1 MPIYS
6 YRAVT
11 ESGQVRTGRTE
22 ALNLPDL
29 EARLTQ
35 IKLELIQGRPSA
47 TASILAGWGRGVK
60 PKDLITFCLHLAQVT
75 RAGISL
81 LDGIKDL
88 VDQVEHPRFRVILGA
103 VVEAIHSGTGLADA
117 LGAYPRVFDRTF
129 VALVR
134 AGEQSGNIP
143 ETFQKLADSLK
154 WQDELRASFKKLLIY
169 PTFGLSIIVSV
180 FLFLMIYLVPQ
191 LSGFIRSMSGG
202 QLPFQTKVLL
212 GISSFLVHH
221 WWVLLAVPAAVGLA
235 LVLLLRFASENLR
248 TDLDGL
254 KLRLPLVGLTLKK
267 IALARFSST
276 LGMLYASSVSVLAAL
291 DLAAGAAGNRLITRA
306 VVECKA
312 KIADGMTIAESFEHA
327 KLFPK
332 LVIRM
337 LRIGELTGELDKSL
351 ANVSYFYDREISES
365 IESLQA
371 VIEPTLTVFM
381 GSILGWLILSMLGP
395 LYDTI
400 SKLKI

>member
-1 MPIYS
+1 MQTYH

-11 ESGQVRTGRTE
+11 EFGRVRTGCTE
-22 ALNLPDL
+22 ALNLADL
-29 EARLTQ
+29 ESRLTQ
-35 IKLELIQGRPSA
+35 IKLELIEARTKT
-47 TASILAGWGRGVK
+47 TASFSASWGSSVK

-81 LDGIKDL
+81 LEGLKDL
-88 VDQVEHPRFRVILGA
+88 VDQVEHPRFRSILGA
-103 VVEAIHSGTGLADA
+103 VVEAIQAGTNFADSLA
-117 LGAYPRVFDRTF
+117 AYPKTFDHTF

-154 WQDELRASFKKLLIY
+154 WRDELRSSFKKLLIY
-169 PTFGLSIIVSV
+169 PTFGLTIIIVV

-202 QLPFQTKVLL
+202 ELPIQTRILL
-212 GISSFLVHH
+212 GISNFLVNH
-221 WWVLLAVPAAVGLA
+221 WWVVVAVPAAAGIAIGLT
-235 LVLLLRFASENLR
+235 LHFASESLR
-248 TDLDGL
+248 TKIDGL
-254 KLRLPLVGLTLKK
+254 KLRLPLIGTTLEK
-267 IALARFSST
+267 IALARFAST
-276 LGMLYASSVSVLAAL
+276 LGMLYASSVPVLAAL
-291 DLAAGAAGNRLITRA
+291 DLSAGAAGNRVLSKA
-306 VVECKA
+306 VMESKGR
-312 KIADGMTIAESFEHA
+312 IAEGHTIAESFEQA

-351 ANVSYFYDREISES
+351 VNVSYFYDREISES

-371 VIEPTLTVFM
+371 IIEPTLTVFM
-381 GSILGWLILSMLGP
+381 GSILGWLILAMLGP

>member
-1 MPIYS
+1 MQSYH

-11 ESGQVRTGRTE
+11 ESGKVCTGRTE
-22 ALNLPDL
+22 ALNLADL
-29 EARLTQ
+29 ESRLTQ
-35 IKLELIQGRPSA
+35 IKLELIEARAKS
-47 TASILAGWGRGVK
+47 TASFSASWGAGVK

-81 LDGIKDL
+81 LEGLKDL
-88 VDQVEHPRFRVILGA
+88 VDQVENPRFRGIIGA
-103 VVEAIHSGTGLADA
+103 VVDAIQSGTQFADA
-117 LGAYPRVFDRTF
+117 LAAYPKTFDHTF

-143 ETFQKLADSLK
+143 DTFQKLAESLK
-154 WQDELRASFKKLLIY
+154 WRDELRSSFKKLLIY
-169 PTFGLSIIVSV
+169 PTFGLTIIIGV
-180 FLFLMIYLVPQ
+180 FLFLMTYLVPQ

-202 QLPFQTKVLL
+202 NLPLQTQILL
-212 GISSFLVHH
+212 GISNFLVNH
-221 WWVLLAVPAAVGLA
+221 WWVLLAVPAVVGVTV
-235 LVLLLRFASENLR
+235 VLTLHFASESLR
-248 TDLDGL
+248 TDIDGL
-254 KLRLPLVGLTLKK
+254 KLRLPLIGATLQK

-276 LGMLYASSVSVLAAL
+276 LGMLYASSVPVLAAL
-291 DLAAGAAGNRLITRA
+291 DLSAGAAGNRVLTKA
-306 VVECKA
+306 VMECKGR
-312 KIADGMTIAESFEHA
+312 IAEGLTIAESFEQA

-365 IESLQA
+365 TERLKA
-371 VIEPTLTVFM
+371 VIEPALTVFM
-381 GSILGWLILSMLGP
+381 GLILGWLILSMLGP

-400 SKLKI
+400 SKLKT

>member
-1 MPIYS
+1 MQTYH

-11 ESGQVRTGRTE
+11 ESGKVRTGRTE
-22 ALNLPDL
+22 ALNLADL
-29 EARLTQ
+29 ESRLTQ
-35 IKLELIQGRPSA
+35 IKLELIEARAKS
-47 TASILAGWGRGVK
+47 TASFSASWGAGVK

-81 LDGIKDL
+81 LEGLKDL
-88 VDQVEHPRFRVILGA
+88 VDQVENPRFRAIIGA
-103 VVEAIHSGTGLADA
+103 VVEAIQSGTQFADA
-117 LGAYPRVFDRTF
+117 LAAYPKTFDHTF

-143 ETFQKLADSLK
+143 ETFQKLAESLK
-154 WQDELRASFKKLLIY
+154 WRDELRSSFKKLLIY
-169 PTFGLSIIVSV
+169 PTFGLTIILAV

-202 QLPFQTKVLL
+202 QLPLQTQILL
-212 GISSFLVHH
+212 GISSFLVNH
-221 WWVLLAVPAAVGLA
+221 WWVVLAVPAAVGAAIGLT
-235 LVLLLRFASENLR
+235 LHFASESLLTNIDR
-248 TDLDGL
+248 L
-254 KLRLPLVGLTLKK
+254 KLRLPLIGATLQK

-276 LGMLYASSVSVLAAL
+276 LGMLYASSVPVLAAL
-291 DLAAGAAGNRLITRA
+291 DLSAGAAGNRALTKA
-306 VVECKA
+306 VMECKGR
-312 KIADGMTIAESFEHA
+312 IAEGLTIAESFEQA

-351 ANVSYFYDREISES
+351 TNVSYFYDREISES

-371 VIEPTLTVFM
+371 IIEPTLTVFM

>member
-1 MPIYS
+1 MQSYH

-11 ESGQVRTGRTE
+11 ESGKVRTGRTE
-22 ALNLPDL
+22 ALNLADL
-29 EARLTQ
+29 ESRLTQ
-35 IKLELIQGRPSA
+35 LKLDLIEARAKS
-47 TASILAGWGRGVK
+47 TASFSASWGAGVK

-81 LDGIKDL
+81 LEGLRDL
-88 VDQVEHPRFRVILGA
+88 VDQVENPRFRGIIGA
-103 VVEAIHSGTGLADA
+103 VVEAIQSGTQFADA
-117 LGAYPRVFDRTF
+117 LAAYPKTFDHTF

-143 ETFQKLADSLK
+143 DTFQKLAESLK
-154 WQDELRASFKKLLIY
+154 WRDELRSSFKKLLIY
-169 PTFGLSIIVSV
+169 PTFGLTIIIGV

-202 QLPFQTKVLL
+202 HLPLQTQILL
-212 GISSFLVHH
+212 GISNFLVNH
-221 WWVLLAVPAAVGLA
+221 WWVLLAVPGVVGVTV
-235 LVLLLRFASENLR
+235 VLTLHFASEPLR
-248 TDLDGL
+248 TNIDGL
-254 KLRLPLVGLTLKK
+254 KLRLPLIGATLQK

-276 LGMLYASSVSVLAAL
+276 LGMLYASSVPVLAAL
-291 DLAAGAAGNRLITRA
+291 DLSAGAAGNRVLTKA
-306 VVECKA
+306 VMECKGR
-312 KIADGMTIAESFEHA
+312 IAEGLTIAESFEQA

-365 IESLQA
+365 IERLKA
-371 VIEPTLTVFM
+371 VIEPALTVFM
-381 GSILGWLILSMLGP
+381 GLILGWLILSMLGP

-400 SKLKI
+400 SKLKT

>member
-1 MPIYS
+1 MPIYR
-6 YRAVT
+6 YRAVNET
-11 ESGQVRTGRTE
+11 GQVRTGRTE
-22 ALNLPDL
+22 ALNLADL
-29 EARLTQ
+29 ESRLTQ
-35 IKLELIQGRPSA
+35 LQLELIEARA
-47 TASILAGWGRGVK
+47 RTTASVFASLGGGVK

-81 LDGIKDL
+81 LEGLKDL
-88 VDQVEHPRFRVILGA
+88 VDQVENPRFRGIIGA
-103 VVEAIHSGTGLADA
+103 VVEAIQSGTQFADA
-117 LGAYPRVFDRTF
+117 LGAYPKTFDQTF

-134 AGEQSGNIP
+134 AGEHSGNIP

-154 WQDELRASFKKLLIY
+154 WRAELRSSFKKLLIY
-169 PTFGLSIIVSV
+169 PAFGLTVIVSV

-202 QLPFQTKVLL
+202 ELPLQTRILL
-212 GISSFLVHH
+212 GISSFLVNH
-221 WWVLLAVPAAVGLA
+221 WWVVVAVPAVTGLA
-235 LVLLLRFASENLR
+235 IALVARFATESLR
-248 TDLDGL
+248 TRLDGL
-254 KLRLPLVGLTLKK
+254 KLRLPLIGVTLQK
-267 IALARFSST
+267 IALARFTST
-276 LGMLYASSVSVLAAL
+276 LGMLYASSVPVLAAL
-291 DLAAGAAGNRLITRA
+291 DLSAGAAGNRFLTRA
-306 VVECKA
+306 VIECKG
-312 KIADGMTIAESFEHA
+312 KIAEGLTIAESFEQA

-371 VIEPTLTVFM
+371 VVEPVLTIFM
-381 GSILGWLILSMLGP
+381 GGILGWLILSMLGP

>member
-1 MPIYS
+1 MPTYR

-11 ESGQVRTGRTE
+11 GSGEVRKGRTE
-22 ALNLPDL
+22 ALNLADL
-29 EARLTQ
+29 ESRLVQ
-35 IKLELIQGRPSA
+35 LQMDLIEAHAAKPSSFA
-47 TASILAGWGRGVK
+47 AWGAGVK
-60 PKDLITFCLHLAQVT
+60 SKDLITFCLHLAQVT

-81 LDGIKDL
+81 LEGLKDL
-88 VDQVEHPRFRVILGA
+88 VDQVENPHFRSLIGA
-103 VVEAIHSGTGLADA
+103 VVEAIQSGTQVADA
-117 LGAYPRVFDRTF
+117 LAAYPKTFDQTF

-134 AGEQSGNIP
+134 AGEHSGNIP

-154 WQDELRASFKKLLIY
+154 WQDELRASFMKLIRY
-169 PTFGLSIIVSV
+169 PAFGLTIIVLV

-191 LSGFIRSMSGG
+191 LAGFIRSMSGG
-202 QLPFQTKVLL
+202 ELPLQTRLLL
-212 GISSFLVHH
+212 GISGILVNH
-221 WWVLLAVPAAVGLA
+221 WKLVLAVPAAIAVGFGLM
-235 LVLLLRFASENLR
+235 LHFASESLR

-254 KLRLPLVGLTLKK
+254 KLRIPLIGVTLKK
-267 IALARFSST
+267 IALARFAST
-276 LGMLYASSVSVLAAL
+276 LGMLYASSVPVLPAL
-291 DLAAGAAGNRLITRA
+291 DLSAGAAGNRVLVKA
-306 VVECKA
+306 VMECKGR
-312 KIADGMTIAESFEHA
+312 IAEGLTIAESFEQA

-351 ANVSYFYDREISES
+351 VNVSYFYDREISES

-371 VIEPTLTVFM
+371 VIEPALTVFM

>member
-1 MPIYS
+1 MQTYH

-11 ESGQVRTGRTE
+11 ETGQVRTGRTE
-22 ALNLPDL
+22 ALNLADL
-29 EARLTQ
+29 ESRLTQ
-35 IKLELIQGRPSA
+35 IKLELIEARSKSTTSFSA
-47 TASILAGWGRGVK
+47 SWGAGVK

-81 LDGIKDL
+81 LEGLKDL
-88 VDQVEHPRFRVILGA
+88 VDQVENPRFRGIIGA
-103 VVEAIHSGTGLADA
+103 VVEAIQSGTQFADA
-117 LGAYPRVFDRTF
+117 LGAYPKTFDQTF

-134 AGEQSGNIP
+134 AGEHSGNIP

-154 WQDELRASFKKLLIY
+154 WRSELHSSFKKLLIY
-169 PTFGLSIIVSV
+169 PTFGLTIIIGV

-202 QLPFQTKVLL
+202 HLPLQTRILL
-212 GISSFLVHH
+212 GISNFLVNH
-221 WWVLLAVPAAVGLA
+221 WWVVLAVPAAIGVA
-235 LVLLLRFASENLR
+235 IASVAQFAPESLR
-248 TDLDGL
+248 TRLDGL
-254 KLRLPLVGLTLKK
+254 KLRLPLIGLTLQK
-267 IALARFSST
+267 IALARFAST
-276 LGMLYASSVSVLAAL
+276 LGMLYASSVPVLAAL
-291 DLAAGAAGNRLITRA
+291 DLSAGAAGNRALTKA
-306 VVECKA
+306 VMECKGR
-312 KIADGMTIAESFEHA
+312 IAEGLTIAESFEQA

-351 ANVSYFYDREISES
+351 TNVSYFYDREISES

-371 VIEPTLTVFM
+371 VVEPTLTVFM
-381 GSILGWLILSMLGP
+381 GSILGWLVLSKLGP

>member
-1 MPIYS
+1 MPSYR

-11 ESGQVRTGRTE
+11 ETGQVRTGRTE
-22 ALNLPDL
+22 ALNLADL
-29 EARLTQ
+29 ESQLAQLR
-35 IKLELIQGRPSA
+35 LELIEARSR
-47 TASILAGWGRGVK
+47 TTVSLFASWGSGVK
-60 PKDLITFCLHLAQVT
+60 SKDLITFCLHLAQVT

-81 LDGIKDL
+81 LDGLKDL
-88 VDQVEHPRFRVILGA
+88 VDQVEHPRFRGILGA
-103 VVEAIHSGTGLADA
+103 IVEAIQSGTQVADA
-117 LGAYPRVFDRTF
+117 LAAYPKIFDHTF

-154 WQDELRASFKKLLIY
+154 WRDELRSSFKKLLIY
-169 PTFGLSIIVSV
+169 PAFGLTIILLV

-191 LSGFIRSMSGG
+191 LSGFIRSMTSG
-202 QLPFQTKVLL
+202 QLPLQTRILL
-212 GISSFLVHH
+212 GISGFLVNH
-221 WWVLLAVPAAVGLA
+221 WWVLLAVPAATGVTIA
-235 LVLLLRFASENLR
+235 LVLHFASEALR
-248 TDLDGL
+248 TELDGL
-254 KLRLPLVGLTLKK
+254 KLRLPLIGVTLQK
-267 IALARFSST
+267 IALARFAST
-276 LGMLYASSVSVLAAL
+276 LGMLYASSVPVLAAL
-291 DLAAGAAGNRLITRA
+291 DLSAGAAGNRVLTKA
-306 VVECKA
+306 VMECKTR
-312 KIADGMTIAESFEHA
+312 IAEGLTIAESFEHA

-337 LRIGELTGELDKSL
+337 LRIGELTGGLDKSL
-351 ANVSYFYDREISES
+351 ANVSYFYDREIADS

-371 VIEPTLTVFM
+371 VIEPILTVFM

>member
-1 MPIYS
+1 MASYR

-11 ESGQVRTGRTE
+11 ESGQVRAGRTE

-29 EARLTQ
+29 ESRLTQ
-35 IKLELIQGRPSA
+35 FKLELIEAHERPM
-47 TASILAGWGRGVK
+47 ASMFAGWGRGVK
-60 PKDLITFCLHLAQVT
+60 AKDLITFCLHLSQVT

-81 LDGIKDL
+81 LDGLVDL
-88 VDQVEHPRFRVILGA
+88 VDEVEHPRFRIILGA
-103 VVEAIHSGTGLADA
+103 IVVAIQSGTRFADA
-117 LGAYPRVFDRTF
+117 LAAYPKVFDRTF

-143 ETFQKLADSLK
+143 ETLQKLTDSLK
-154 WQDELRASFKKLLIY
+154 WRDELRSSIKKLLIY
-169 PTFGLSIIVSV
+169 PTFGLTVIICV

-202 QLPFQTKVLL
+202 RLPLQTQVLL
-212 GISSFLVHH
+212 GISKFLVNH
-221 WWVLLAVPAAVGLA
+221 WWVLLAVPAVIGATLF
-235 LVLLLRFASENLR
+235 LVLRYASEALR

-254 KLRLPLVGLTLKK
+254 KLRLPVIGPTLQK

-276 LGMLYASSVSVLAAL
+276 LGMLYASSIPVLTAL
-291 DLAAGAAGNRLITRA
+291 DLSAGAAGNRVIARA
-306 VVECKA
+306 VIECKS
-312 KIADGMTIAESFEHA
+312 KIAEGLTIAEAFEAA

-337 LRIGELTGELDKSL
+337 LRIGELTGELDRSL

-365 IESLQA
+365 IENIQA
-371 VIEPTLTVFM
+371 LIEPILTVFM
-381 GSILGWLILSMLGP
+381 GGILGWLILSMLGP

-400 SKLKI
+400 SKLKL

>member
-1 MPIYS
+1 MPTYS

-11 ESGQVRTGRTE
+11 ETGKVRTGRTE
-22 ALNLPDL
+22 ALNLADF
-29 EARLTQ
+29 ESRLTQ
-35 IKLELIQGRPSA
+35 LQLELIEAHART
-47 TASILAGWGRGVK
+47 TASLFASWGSSVK

-81 LDGIKDL
+81 LEGLKDL
-88 VDQVEHPRFRVILGA
+88 VDQVENPRFRGIIGA
-103 VVEAIHSGTGLADA
+103 VVDAIQSGTQFADA
-117 LGAYPRVFDRTF
+117 LGAYPKTFDHTF

-134 AGEQSGNIP
+134 AGEHSGNIP

-154 WQDELRASFKKLLIY
+154 WRSELHSSFKKLLIY
-169 PTFGLSIIVSV
+169 PTFGLTIIIGV

-202 QLPFQTKVLL
+202 ELPLQTRILL
-212 GISSFLVHH
+212 GISNFLVNH
-221 WWVLLAVPAAVGLA
+221 WWVVLAVPAAIGVAIA
-235 LVLLLRFASENLR
+235 LVAQFASESLR
-248 TDLDGL
+248 TRLDGL
-254 KLRLPLVGLTLKK
+254 KLRLPLIGLTLQK
-267 IALARFSST
+267 IALARFAST
-276 LGMLYASSVSVLAAL
+276 LGMLYASSVPVLAAL
-291 DLAAGAAGNRLITRA
+291 DLSAGAAGNRALTKA
-306 VVECKA
+306 VMECKGR
-312 KIADGMTIAESFEHA
+312 IAEGLTIAESFEQA

-337 LRIGELTGELDKSL
+337 LRIGEMTGELDKSL
-351 ANVSYFYDREISES
+351 ANVSYFYDREISEA

-371 VIEPTLTVFM
+371 VIEPILTMFM
-381 GSILGWLILSMLGP
+381 GGILGWLILSMLGP